1 MSSNADIDTVACRI
15 ATARAQV
22 DPMTALV
29 ALALAAAMGFT
40 LAFMLEP
47 LAHTPLHDFRHG
59 AGIVCH

>member
-1 MSSNADIDTVACRI
+1 
-15 ATARAQV
+15 
-22 DPMTALV
+22 MTALV

>member
-1 MSSNADIDTVACRI
+1 MSSNIDTVGGRI
-15 ATARAQV
+15 ATARARI
-22 DPMTALV
+22 DPTTALV
-29 ALALAAAMGFT
+29 ALALAAGVGFT